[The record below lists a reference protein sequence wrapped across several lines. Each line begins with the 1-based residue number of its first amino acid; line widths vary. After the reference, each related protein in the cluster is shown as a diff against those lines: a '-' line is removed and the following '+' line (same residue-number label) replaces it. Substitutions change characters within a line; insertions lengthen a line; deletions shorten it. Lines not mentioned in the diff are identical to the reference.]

1 MAHSLRV
8 YFVLFFFTLQ
18 LDLLIVLILW
28 CFNSVI
34 LSLPV
39 QYIYIYTVFPEPF
52 ENKLCISWDVT
63 PNFFFMYLL
72 KTRTIQERKAV
83 WSRHQISSPCVA
95 CPSSCGAGSQGTKLP
110 PRAHLFCGGQFS
122 EKRMTGW
129 VLKMILLHPHCFLPL
144 LG

>member
-1 MAHSLRV
+1 MRCDPQFLLHVSPENENNSGEKGSLIQTPDQLSRV
-8 YFVLFFFTLQ
+8 V
-18 LDLLIVLILW
+18 
-28 CFNSVI
+28 
-34 LSLPV
+34 
-39 QYIYIYTVFPEPF
+39 
-52 ENKLCISWDVT
+52 
-63 PNFFFMYLL
+63 
-72 KTRTIQERKAV
+72 
-83 WSRHQISSPCVA
+83 